1 MIMYVDF
8 EWDAAKAEI
17 NERKHGIS
25 FEVAIGVFEDSERIE
40 RLDSDSSEDEERWA
54 TTGLID
60 GTETYVV
67 YTMRGEVIRLITA
80 RRANRHEREEY
91 WNRAI

>member
-1 MIMYVDF
+1 VDF
-8 EWDAAKAEI
+8 EWDAAKAES

-25 FEVAIGVFEDSERIE
+25 FEVAAGVFADSERLE

-54 TTGLID
+54 VTGLID
-60 GTETYVV
+60 GTEVYVV
-67 YTMRGEVIRLITA
+67 YVLRGDVVRLISA

-91 WNRAI
+91 WNRTI

>member
-1 MIMYVDF
+1 MDF
-8 EWDAAKAEI
+8 EWDAAKAEM

-25 FEVAIGVFEDSERIE
+25 FEVAVEVFEDTERIE
-40 RLDSDSSEDEERWA
+40 RLDSDSSDEEERWA
-54 TTGLID
+54 ATGLID
-60 GTETYVV
+60 GTEV
-67 YTMRGEVIRLITA
+67 YFVYAERGEVIRLITA